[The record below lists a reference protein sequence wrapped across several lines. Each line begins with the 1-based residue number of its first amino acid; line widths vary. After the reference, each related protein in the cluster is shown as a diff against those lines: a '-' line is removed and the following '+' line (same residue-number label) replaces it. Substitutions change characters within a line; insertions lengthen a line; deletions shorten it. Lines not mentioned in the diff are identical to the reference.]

1 MTNEKR
7 VELIRIKTKPWF
19 VALMAV
25 LAMSGHVSAPAQ
37 MMDQQ
42 QHSSPGQLDSR
53 GAIIIRGHEYPA
65 ARFSSNRPG
74 AGTLLRPRGG
84 GGGSAPGASGL
95 RGLIQQAQQADVR
108 GDAGKASSLYWQA
121 ACTYV
126 KSGGAGLGVSEMNLL
141 SCSAGQAIVG
151 VEKAQRAGNDAQAMA
166 IMKESEPVFRRL
178 ARLDW
183 NNPEWPYRLGVVLV
197 NVGKRYPE
205 ARRSFSQ
212 ALTIAG
218 GSELYRKKAKKKL
231 EQLDHAEQGFGMSN
245 TQLRRW

>member
-1 MTNEKR
+1 MMIGTR
-7 VELIRIKTKPWF
+7 PLIAALI
-19 VALMAV
+19 VAV
-25 LAMSGHVSAPAQ
+25 AMSGNVPAPGQ
-37 MMDQQ
+37 VVDQRQ
-42 QHSSPGQLDSR
+42 NLSPGQQDSR
-53 GAIIIRGHEYPA
+53 GAIIIRGHEFPA
-65 ARFSSNRPG
+65 ARFERNSPG
-74 AGTLLRPRGG
+74 AGTLLRRS
-84 GGGSAPGASGL
+84 GGGSAPGATGL
-95 RGLIQQAQQADVR
+95 RALIHQAQQADVQ

-121 ACTYV
+121 ACIYA

-141 SCSAGQAIVG
+141 SASAGQATVG
-151 VEKAQRAGNDAQAMA
+151 VEKAQQAGNDAKAIA

-183 NNPEWPYRLGVVLV
+183 NNSEWPYRLGVILV

-231 EQLDHAEQGFGMSN
+231 EQLDHAEQGFGMS
-245 TQLRRW
+245 TAQLRRW